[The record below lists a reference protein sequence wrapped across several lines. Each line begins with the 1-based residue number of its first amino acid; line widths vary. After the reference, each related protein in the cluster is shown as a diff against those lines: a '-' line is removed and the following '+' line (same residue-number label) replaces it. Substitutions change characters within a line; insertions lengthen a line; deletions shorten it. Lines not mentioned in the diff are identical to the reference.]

1 MGAYSEMDL
10 DMQYDSDN
18 PFISDG
24 EVSAPIQA
32 VSQDQQ
38 ASGSVAS
45 TRPQPSPTDEASKKK
60 SADGAAAKHAA
71 EEDEKRRAHEE
82 AEAKRKAE
90 WEARQQA
97 KKAAEQE
104 QLDKLAAMS
113 DDEVMLAATKRVGD
127 DLEKLTRRSMREF
140 VTEHIQ
146 TKCLDDPA
154 FARKVMHPR
163 KSMIRCFWFINR
175 KAQEFILKKM
185 ELRGEKPER
194 FERIGGDV
202 PDDICYQW
210 AEDYFN
216 DPNTEEDKDED
227 AEFVPK
233 PYHGGPYSTVSSKT
247 ATSKKQEAT
256 KPETRKRATSKDNDM
271 GQITLGDLGAL
282 KESA

>member
-18 PFISDG
+18 PFTSDG

-32 VSQDQQ
+32 PSQDQQ
-38 ASGSVAS
+38 TSGPVAT
-45 TRPQPSPTDEASKKK
+45 TRPQPPQTDDAKKK
-60 SADGAAAKHAA
+60 AADDAAAKRKAD
-71 EEDEKRRAHEE
+71 EDARRRAHEE
-82 AEAKRKAE
+82 SEAKRKAE

-113 DDEVMLAATKRVGD
+113 ADEVMLAATKRAGD

-175 KAQEFILKKM
+175 KAQEFILKEM

-216 DPNTEEDKDED
+216 DPNAEEDKDED

-233 PYHGGPYSTVSSKT
+233 PYHGGPYSTVSSKAT
-247 ATSKKQEAT
+247 ASKKQEAT

>member
-1 MGAYSEMDL
+1 MGTYSEMDI
-10 DMQYDSDN
+10 DMQYGSDS
-18 PFISDG
+18 PFTSDSETDAPMQAG
-24 EVSAPIQA
+24 SQAPQAATSAAATQLQPPQA
-32 VSQDQQ
+32 D
-38 ASGSVAS
+38 
-45 TRPQPSPTDEASKKK
+45 
-60 SADGAAAKHAA
+60 AAAKRKTADEAA
-71 EEDEKRRAHEE
+71 AKRKADEDEKRRAHEE
-82 AEAKRKAE
+82 SEARRKAE

-113 DDEVMLAATKRVGD
+113 DDEVMMAATKRAGD

-146 TKCLDDPA
+146 TKCFDDLT

-163 KSMIRCFWFINR
+163 KSMIHCFWYINR
-175 KAQEFILKKM
+175 KAQDFLLKEM

-202 PDDICYQW
+202 PDDLCYQW

-216 DPNTEEDKDED
+216 DPDAEEDKDKD

-233 PYHGGPYSTVSSKT
+233 PYYGGSSSTSSQKK
-247 ATSKKQEAT
+247 AAAKKQEAE
-256 KPETRKRATSKDNDM
+256 KAESQKRKSGKDSDM
-271 GQITLGDLGAL
+271 GQMTMGDFGAL

>member
-82 AEAKRKAE
+82 SEAKRKAE

-113 DDEVMLAATKRVGD
+113 DDEVMMASTRRIGADTER
-127 DLEKLTRRSMREF
+127 LTRRNMKECIS
-140 VTEHIQ
+140 EHIQ
-146 TKCLDDPA
+146 TLCLEDPA
-154 FARKVMHPR
+154 FARKALHPR
-163 KSMIRCFWFINR
+163 KTMIHCICGF
-175 KAQEFILKKM
+175 
-185 ELRGEKPER
+185 KPENG
-194 FERIGGDV
+194 IYGCDV
-202 PDDICYQW
+202 PDGLCYQW
-210 AEDYFN
+210 AEEYFN
-216 DPNTEEDKDED
+216 DPNAKEDEENDEK
-227 AEFVPK
+227 FVSK
-233 PYHGGPYSTVSSKT
+233 PYSGSSSKP
-247 ATSKKQEAT
+247 ASKNKTKTERQK
-256 KPETRKRATSKDNDM
+256 KPETKPAPKQSDDL
-271 GQITLGDLGAL
+271 GQMTLGDIGLLGGMAG
-282 KESA
+282 

>member
-10 DMQYDSDN
+10 DMQFDSDN
-18 PFISDG
+18 PFTSDS
-24 EVSAPIQA
+24 EVSTPIQA
-32 VSQDQQ
+32 NSQDQQ
-38 ASGSVAS
+38 ASSSVTT
-45 TRPQPSPTDEASKKK
+45 TRPQPPQTDDAKKK
-60 SADGAAAKHAA
+60 AADDAAAKRKAD
-71 EEDEKRRAHEE
+71 EDARRRAHEE
-82 AEAKRKAE
+82 SEAKRKAE

-113 DDEVMLAATKRVGD
+113 ADEVMLAATKRAGD

-175 KAQEFILKKM
+175 KAQEFILKEM

-216 DPNTEEDKDED
+216 DPNAEEDKDED

-247 ATSKKQEAT
+247 AASKKQEAT